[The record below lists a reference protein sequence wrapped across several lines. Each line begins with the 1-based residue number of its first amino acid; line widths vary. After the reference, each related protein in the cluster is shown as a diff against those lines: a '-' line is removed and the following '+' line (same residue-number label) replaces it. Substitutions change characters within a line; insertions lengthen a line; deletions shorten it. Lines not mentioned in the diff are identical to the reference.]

1 MKVVYYPHKYLIMM
15 RRLLNIQ
22 VSFFAMVSMMMSY
35 YAICQGFSPSS
46 MVPRNNQKD
55 VRRRRGYGSLV
66 GGRIGNH
73 IQSLSPLSHQQEQHM
88 ILQRIRGGALRGN
101 AVDTAAAAAA
111 ASSSSNVGA
120 IQQLITPLVST
131 PSMLFRSLL
140 VSILSLTFLFKMFD
154 YYSSK
159 TTSSSVT
166 PATATASTSTPQQV
180 DTNEEIGKKKT
191 KELQLRFLPVFWI
204 LRLADWL
211 QGPYFYEVYASKAI
225 VGGGMPS
232 SSSSSLTI
240 ISRLFLTGFASTAL
254 FGPISGQLVD
264 TYGRKRGTLAFCLFY
279 MLGALS
285 TKSNLLP
292 TLLLGRIASG
302 IGTSLLFS
310 APESWLVGD
319 AQRMGQEHALGSTF
333 GLAYA
338 GDSIV
343 AIVAGQLAALAASY
357 RGGPTGPFEL
367 SLLVLAIGALLT
379 SFLWKENV
387 GSSSSSTT
395 TTTTTTTTTSPSKQ
409 QPTIQDALRMVLSDP
424 KIASVGAVQSLF
436 EAAMYIFVLQ
446 WPPAISSAISAVYGG
461 ATAVVPYGT
470 IFSCFMACCLM
481 GATLFSK
488 LNTKISKATATG
500 SSGHQ
505 PRIENSVTVML
516 LLSTIAVGLSA
527 AATTTY
533 PGLSW
538 FRNNGIS
545 VLSALV
551 SAFFAFEIAVGF
563 YFPSIGTLRS
573 KYIPDSHRSVIMNL
587 FGIPLNALVVS
598 VFLRINSLGIGG
610 ALTIATAALSV
621 ATIAMFKLM
630 LQTKPLTA

>member
-1 MKVVYYPHKYLIMM
+1 MKRFLS
-15 RRLLNIQ
+15 LQ
-22 VSFFAMVSMMMSY
+22 VSFFALTSMMMSY
-35 YAICQGFSPSS
+35 YAICQGFTPTSSVLPS
-46 MVPRNNQKD
+46 NNPKD
-55 VRRRRGYGSLV
+55 IRRKRGYGTSV
-66 GGRIGNH
+66 SGRIIH
-73 IQSLSPLSHQQEQHM
+73 HMQRFSPASQQQEQHT
-88 ILQRIRGGALRGN
+88 ILQMIRGGALRGS
-101 AVDTAAAAAA
+101 AVDTAAAAA
-111 ASSSSNVGA
+111 SNNNIFGA
-120 IQQLITPLVST
+120 IQQLVTPLVST
-131 PSMLFRSLL
+131 PSVLFRSLL
-140 VSILSLTFLFKMFD
+140 VSILSLTFLFKILD

-159 TTSSSVT
+159 TTSS
-166 PATATASTSTPQQV
+166 PATAATTTSTPQQV
-180 DTNEEIGKKKT
+180 DQEGIGKEKT
-191 KELQLRFLPVFWI
+191 KELQLRFLPVFWM

-211 QGPYFYEVYASKAI
+211 QGPYFYEVYASKVI
-225 VGGGMPS
+225 IGGGMAS
-232 SSSSSLTI
+232 ASSSLTI

-279 MLGALS
+279 MIGALS

-319 AQRMGQEHALGSTF
+319 AQRMGQENALGSTF

-343 AIVAGQLAALAASY
+343 AIIAGQLAALAASY

-367 SLLVLAIGALLT
+367 SILVLAVGAFLT
-379 SFLWKENV
+379 SILWQENV

-395 TTTTTTTTTSPSKQ
+395 TPSTSSDQPSKP

-446 WPPAISSAISAVYGG
+446 WPPAISSAIAAVYGG
-461 ATAVVPYGT
+461 GASAVVPYGT

-488 LNTKISKATATG
+488 LNNRISNATTA
-500 SSGHQ
+500 SGKQQQQ
-505 PRIENSVTVML
+505 PRIENSVTAML
-516 LLSTIAVGLSA
+516 LLSTIAVGVSA
-527 AATTTY
+527 AATTTFHG
-533 PGLSW
+533 GLSW
-538 FRNNGIS
+538 FRNSSLS
-545 VLSALV
+545 VLSALI

-598 VFLRINSLGIGG
+598 VFLSINSLGIGG
-610 ALTIATAALSV
+610 ALSIATAALSV

-630 LQTKPLTA
+630 LQTKPLTSVRK